1 MTQIRQWQYICSMP
15 QQKHASMARKDKQ
28 NEESQAEDQLKDQ
41 QQAESVRREE
51 QGTEQN
57 ADTENQPQADSIEQK
72 MAELNDKYVRLY
84 SDFDNFRKRTTK
96 EKADLILHA
105 GGEVMKDLL
114 VVLDDF
120 ERAVANNEKVDSVDA
135 LRESFKLIQHKLV
148 NILQHKG
155 LEPVESK
162 GEIFSADKHEAITN
176 VPVQDESQ
184 KGKIIDVIERG
195 YNLRGKTLRFAKV
208 VVGQ

>member
-1 MTQIRQWQYICSMP
+1 
-15 QQKHASMARKDKQ
+15 MARKDKQ
-28 NEESQAEDQLKDQ
+28 NEESQAEDQLKEQ
-41 QQAESVRREE
+41 QQTGAAGNEE
-51 QGTEQN
+51 QIAEQN
-57 ADTENQPQADSIEQK
+57 AESDNQPHAESIEQK

-84 SDFDNFRKRTTK
+84 SDFDNFRKRTAK

-105 GGEVMKDLL
+105 GGEVIKDLL

-120 ERAVANNEKVDSVDA
+120 ERAVANNEKVDSADA

-155 LEPVESK
+155 LELLESK
-162 GEIFSADKHEAITN
+162 GEVFSADQHEAITN